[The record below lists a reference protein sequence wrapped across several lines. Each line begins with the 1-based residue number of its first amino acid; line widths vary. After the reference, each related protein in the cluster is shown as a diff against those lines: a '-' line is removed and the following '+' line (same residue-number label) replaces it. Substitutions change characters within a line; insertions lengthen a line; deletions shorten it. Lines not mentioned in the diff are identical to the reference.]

1 MEYDQQILDSLG
13 VRLRE
18 ERLIILARLQRNGA
32 ILVEQ
37 LVGAERTD
45 RTQIFNQNERQKEM
59 DKQFL
64 ADINDAL
71 ARIQDQTYGVC
82 QCRQLIPLARLVV
95 IPTAKSCVACQAA
108 KERSR

>member
-1 MEYDQQILDSLG
+1 
-13 VRLRE
+13 
-18 ERLIILARLQRNGA
+18 
-32 ILVEQ
+32 
-37 LVGAERTD
+37 
-45 RTQIFNQNERQKEM
+45 M